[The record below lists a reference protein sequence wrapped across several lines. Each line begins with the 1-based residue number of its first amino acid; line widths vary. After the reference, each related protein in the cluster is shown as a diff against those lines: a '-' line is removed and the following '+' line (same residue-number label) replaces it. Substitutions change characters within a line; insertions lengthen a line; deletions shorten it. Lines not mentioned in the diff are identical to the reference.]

1 MKVIGGLLKGRK
13 LCYLKERNLR
23 PTKNLVRE
31 AIFDSLRGW
40 IEGKRV
46 LDLFAGTG
54 ALGIE
59 AISHG
64 AEKVI
69 FVESRRKSTEIL
81 RENLLNLAIVEKTEV
96 LREQIEVSLKELK
109 GKKFDLILAD
119 PPYNYPD
126 EGFSGFLKFIRKE
139 NILEEDGIIVLE
151 HSLKRGI
158 PEIAGLCI
166 YKNKKYGNT
175 SVSFIKIE

>member
-13 LCYLKERNLR
+13 LCYLKERYLR
-23 PTKNLVRE
+23 PTKDLVRE

-64 AEKVI
+64 AEGVI
-69 FVESRRKSTEIL
+69 FVEWRRKAIEIL
-81 RENLLNLAIVEKTEV
+81 RENLLNLAIAEKTEV
-96 LREQIEVSLKELK
+96 LGEQVEVALKELK
-109 GKKFDLILAD
+109 GKKFDLVLAD
-119 PPYNYPD
+119 PPYDYPND
-126 EGFSGFLKFIRKE
+126 KIAGFLEFLKKE
-139 NILEEDGIIVLE
+139 DSLDEDGIIILE
-151 HSLKRGI
+151 HSRKRDL
-158 PEIAGLCI
+158 PEIEGLCV

-175 SVSFIKIE
+175 SVSFLREC